1 MSTISRI
8 IKNIVWSRRLF
19 EFWQK
24 LGVNVTKKHFYS
36 PIPDTRELKNK
47 VDLWTKKS
55 ELPGIDI
62 NLEGQMNFLE
72 KIFPLYKNEFNFP
85 INKTKIPHEYYL
97 NNAAF
102 GLEDATVL
110 HCMIRHFQPRT
121 IIEIGSGYSTCVS
134 ARACLMNRR
143 ERHRCKLTSIDPY
156 PRRTHREG
164 FDGLDAHIAKKIEDV
179 EADFFEKLEEN
190 DILFIDSSHIVR
202 TGGDVIF
209 LFLEILARLKKGVVV
224 HIHDIFLPFEYPRK
238 WVIDNQTFLSEQ
250 YLLQAFLCFNKSFEV
265 LFGNH
270 FIKTTYPEKARS
282 LFVPPKAYS
291 ERLFYTSFWIRK
303 II

>member
-8 IKNIVWSRRLF
+8 IKNIVWSQGLF

-36 PIPDTRELKNK
+36 PIPDTSELKNK

-55 ELPGIDI
+55 ELPSIDI

-72 KIFPLYKNEFNFP
+72 QIFPLYKNEFDFP
-85 INKTKIPHEYYL
+85 VDKTEKPHEYYL

-134 ARACLMNRR
+134 ARACLMNQK
-143 ERHRCKLTSIDPY
+143 EGHPCKLTSIDPY
-156 PRRTHREG
+156 PRKTHREG
-164 FDGLDAHIAKKIEDV
+164 FAGLDAHIAKKIEDV

-202 TGGDVIF
+202 TGGDVNF
-209 LFLEILARLKKGVVV
+209 LFLEILTRLKKGVVV

-238 WVIDNQTFLSEQ
+238 WVIDNRTFLSEQ

-270 FIKTTYPEKARS
+270 FVKTVYPEKARS
-282 LFVPPKAYS
+282 LFVPPKGYR
-291 ERLFYTSFWIRK
+291 ERLFSTSFWIRQ

>member
-1 MSTISRI
+1 
-8 IKNIVWSRRLF
+8 
-19 EFWQK
+19 
-24 LGVNVTKKHFYS
+24 VNVTKKHFYS
-36 PIPDTRELKNK
+36 PIPDTGELKNK

-62 NLEGQMNFLE
+62 NLKGQMNFLE
-72 KIFPLYKNEFNFP
+72 TIFPLYKNEFNFP
-85 INKTKIPHEYYL
+85 VDKTEISHEYYL

-121 IIEIGSGYSTCVS
+121 IIEIGSGHSTCVA
-134 ARACLMNRR
+134 ARAGLMNRK
-143 ERHRCKLTSIDPY
+143 EGCQCKLTSIDPY
-156 PRRTHREG
+156 PRKTHKEG
-164 FDGLDAHIAKKIEDV
+164 FAGLDVQITKKV
-179 EADFFEKLEEN
+179 ENVEVDIFEKLEKN

-202 TGGDVIF
+202 TGGDVNF
-209 LFLEILARLKKGVVV
+209 LFLEILTRLKKGVVV

-238 WVIDNQTFLSEQ
+238 WIIDDRAFLSEQ
-250 YLLQAFLCFNKSFEV
+250 YLLRAFLCFNKSFEV

-270 FIKTTYPEKARS
+270 FAKTMYPEKTRA
-282 LFVPPKAYS
+282 LFVPPKGYR
-291 ERLFYTSFWIRK
+291 ERLFSSSFWIRK